1 MKDIKYIIIACVC
14 ALFASCMGSDYAEPE
29 TYLPPYGNNQIPET
43 NVVTIAALKSDA
55 RFVNVI
61 KNGAFKVVTDDI
73 KIKGRVT
80 GNDIQ
85 GNLYN
90 EFSIDDGTGA
100 ILVCVNQGGLY
111 GYLPIG
117 QEILIDLKGMAIGSY
132 RQQPEIGGVYTNP
145 STGAQSVGRMSRQ
158 EWASHYK
165 LTGAADPSQIVP
177 EEFDVTKIS
186 DATYL
191 AEKAGKLMTIKG
203 VQIAE
208 ANGTSVFAPDDGSV
222 TLTSNCANR
231 TLKGLSSNNIVLRTS
246 TYADFANEVMPT
258 EKVNITGIFTR
269 FDTTWQILLRSTDD
283 IEVADPFAGIAGSGE
298 GTEASPLDVTRALDM
313 INKGAYDAATEY
325 YVSGIISS
333 IKEVSPSYGNATYN
347 ISVDG
352 KDENTITVFRGKY
365 LNGEKFTAEDQIKV
379 GQKVVIL
386 GTLTLYSSTPE
397 INAGNSIISIK

>member
-1 MKDIKYIIIACVC
+1 M
-14 ALFASCMGSDYAEPE
+14 
-29 TYLPPYGNNQIPET
+29 
-43 NVVTIAALKSDA
+43 
-55 RFVNVI
+55 
-61 KNGAFKVVTDDI
+61 
-73 KIKGRVT
+73 
-80 GNDIQ
+80 
-85 GNLYN
+85 
-90 EFSIDDGTGA
+90 
-100 ILVCVNQGGLY
+100 
-111 GYLPIG
+111 
-117 QEILIDLKGMAIGSY
+117 
-132 RQQPEIGGVYTNP
+132 
-145 STGAQSVGRMSRQ
+145 
-158 EWASHYK
+158 
-165 LTGAADPSQIVP
+165 
-177 EEFDVTKIS
+177 
-186 DATYL
+186 
-191 AEKAGKLMTIKG
+191 
-203 VQIAE
+203 
-208 ANGTSVFAPDDGSV
+208 

-269 FDTTWQILLRSTDD
+269 FGTTWQILLRSTDD

-386 GTLTLYSSTPE
+386 GTLTLYGSTPE